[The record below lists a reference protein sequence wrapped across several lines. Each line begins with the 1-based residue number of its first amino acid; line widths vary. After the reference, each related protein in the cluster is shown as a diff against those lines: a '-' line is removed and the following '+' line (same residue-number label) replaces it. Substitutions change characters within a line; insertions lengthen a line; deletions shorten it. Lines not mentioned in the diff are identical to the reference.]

1 MGCDLL
7 TRYSCAWRDEA
18 SHWLHALMTFH
29 PVAASTARPTHG
41 RQNRVRGRFEPRAPA
56 FGRYAS
62 AGAPIEP
69 QTEQA
74 SEPSAGAR
82 TPTRLPLDDIAEIV
96 REVSLFGHATKSPES
111 IDGVSLC

>member
-1 MGCDLL
+1 
-7 TRYSCAWRDEA
+7 
-18 SHWLHALMTFH
+18 MTFH

-62 AGAPIEP
+62 AGAPMLP
-69 QTEQA
+69 QTEQP
-74 SEPSAGAR
+74 SLPSAGDL
-82 TPTRLPLDDIAEIV
+82 TPTRLPLDGIAEII

-111 IDGVSLC
+111 IDGIALC